1 MVLGATAS
9 GKTSLACQLSYQLN
23 GEIIS
28 ADSRQVYQLLNIGT
42 GKDLHEYEVNGQTIP
57 YHLIDILPPQEQ
69 FYLHQFIS
77 KLKMAFQEIRERK
90 KIPIIAGG
98 TGLYL
103 DTLRKDFSLTQIP
116 EDNSLRSDL
125 NLLSK
130 PELLKLLA
138 AYTPSLTKHIDLN
151 SKKRIVRGIEI
162 AEYIKQHGEI
172 NKQVI
177 TDYLPFY
184 IGIDSDIET
193 RKQRISTRL
202 SHRLENGLI
211 EEVEG
216 LLNLGLSKERL
227 QLFGLEYKFV
237 LLFIENKISKD
248 ELLTGLLTAIY
259 QFAKRQ
265 MTWFRKMEKEG
276 VKIHWVRRETD
287 VQSIISD
294 FKLEQL
300 IE

>member
-9 GKTSLACQLSYQLN
+9 GKTSLACQLAYQLN

-42 GKDLHEYEVNGQTIP
+42 GKDLHEYVVNGQTIP

-77 KLKMAFQEIRERK
+77 KLKIAFQEIRERK

-151 SKKRIVRGIEI
+151 SKKRSVRGIEI

-177 TDYLPFY
+177 TDYLPFC

-216 LLNLGLSKERL
+216 LLSLGLSKERL

-287 VQSIISD
+287 VQSIIYD
-294 FKLEQL
+294 F
-300 IE
+300 